1 MVFSVNDDMKKR
13 TKMEEKIISLVARR
27 DDCDREEV
35 EYALDEFR
43 AWFDNL
49 QDFDLVEIE
58 ERFMDEF
65 GLEPDY
71 LHGFII

>member
-1 MVFSVNDDMKKR
+1 
-13 TKMEEKIISLVARR
+13 MEEKIISLIMRR
-27 DDCDREEV
+27 DGCDREEV
-35 EYALDEFR
+35 EYALDEFK
-43 AWFDNL
+43 AWFDEGTH
-49 QDFDLVEIE
+49 DFDIVEVE